1 MSFAEYLVESTDA
14 TEVELDEF
22 VDKIKKNGLYGYD
35 VFKHIKEDE
44 LRKILE
50 DDEYFD
56 SRMKKSDD
64 SNKGDKDLKEMVI
77 RPGSKDDEEEKEKEK
92 EAPKENKL
100 SLAMRLG
107 LKKEDPED
115 DRQKT
120 NNMSASNVLSNK
132 AKQEDEES
140 KEKETP
146 QSFADR
152 MRADIERRR
161 AEREE
166 RIAKEKEVR
175 DARAEE
181 AKKES
186 ENRLAPASF
195 NGKDISNQEEKDDKT
210 EDKRNDD
217 LDKELTNHMFKRT
230 RTSTTSDE
238 EGYKKVRNIGNL
250 GDVKASKDLQRDM
263 DKKFPKAE
271 QEKDKVEDKEYQ
283 KDGHVTKPVRKKTN
297 TEYSKRTLLAIADRM
312 DFTVFCKFRK
322 LDGSVRTGNF
332 QIGKT
337 ESQVTQKQNTI
348 IVQDLDLS
356 KQENKVVWRT
366 INLDK
371 IIQIVPT

>member
-1 MSFAEYLVESTDA
+1 MSFAEYLVESTDE
-14 TEVELDEF
+14 TEVDLDEF

-44 LRKILE
+44 LRKILD

-56 SRMKKSDD
+56 SKMKKSDD
-64 SNKGDKDLKEMVI
+64 GKDLQEMVI
-77 RPGSKDDEEEKEKEK
+77 RPGSQNQDKENKKEFNPKEK
-92 EAPKENKL
+92 KL

-107 LKKEDPED
+107 LKKDDSEDED
-115 DRQKT
+115 QE
-120 NNMSASNVLSNK
+120 NNNKQASTLSGSNALSNK
-132 AKQEDEES
+132 ARQNDQESE
-140 KEKETP
+140 EKETP

-161 AEREE
+161 QEREE

-175 DARAEE
+175 DTRAKEAEDE
-181 AKKES
+181 AKQ
-186 ENRLAPASF
+186 RMAPLSF
-195 NGKDISNQEEKDDKT
+195 NGKDMSNQEEKDDKT

-230 RTSTTSDE
+230 RTSTSTDE
-238 EGYKKVRNIGNL
+238 KGYKKVRNIGNL
-250 GDVKASKDLQRDM
+250 GDVQASKNLQKAM
-263 DKKFPKAE
+263 DKKFPKEE
-271 QEKDKVEDKEYQ
+271 QEKDDAENKEYQ

-348 IVQDLDLS
+348 ICVDLDLS
-356 KQENKVVWRT
+356 KQENKTVWRT
-366 INLDK
+366 INLDR
-371 IIQIVPT
+371 IIQIIPT

>member
-1 MSFAEYLVESTDA
+1 MSFAEYLVESTDES
-14 TEVELDEF
+14 EVDLDEF

-44 LRKILE
+44 LRKILD

-56 SRMKKSDD
+56 SKMKKSDD
-64 SNKGDKDLKEMVI
+64 GKDLQEMVI
-77 RPGSKDDEEEKEKEK
+77 RPGSKDQENKKEFNPKEK
-92 EAPKENKL
+92 KL

-107 LKKEDPED
+107 LKKD
-115 DRQKT
+115 DSENEEQDDNKQST
-120 NNMSASNVLSNK
+120 VSPGSNVLSNK
-132 AKQEDEES
+132 ARQNDQESE
-140 KEKETP
+140 EKETP

-161 AEREE
+161 QEREE

-175 DARAEE
+175 DARAKEAEE
-181 AKKES
+181 ES
-186 ENRLAPASF
+186 KQRIAPLSF
-195 NGKDISNQEEKDDKT
+195 NGKDMSNQEEKDDKT

-230 RTSTTSDE
+230 RTSIDTDE
-238 EGYKKVRNIGNL
+238 KGYKKVRNIGNL
-250 GDVKASKDLQRDM
+250 GDVQASKNLQKAM
-263 DKKFPKAE
+263 DKKFPKEE
-271 QEKDKVEDKEYQ
+271 QEKDDAENKEYQ

-337 ESQVTQKQNTI
+337 ESQITQKQNTI
-348 IVQDLDLS
+348 ICVDLDLS
-356 KQENKVVWRT
+356 KQENKTVWRT
-366 INLDK
+366 INLDR
-371 IIQIVPT
+371 IIQIIPT